1 MEDFEQIVNDELYNT
16 FVKGMKV
23 GAMTIAI
30 EVMVRINDMKFSG
43 KNIQKVNELKEFLGT
58 LIEKDKKEEIINE

>member
-1 MEDFEQIVNDELYNT
+1 MEDFEQIVNDGLYNT
-16 FVKGMKV
+16 FVQGMKV

-43 KNIQKVNELKEFLGT
+43 KNIQKVNELKEFLGI
-58 LIEKDKKEEIINE
+58 LIEKNKKEDIINE

>member
-1 MEDFEQIVNDELYNT
+1 MEDFEQIVNDGLYNT
-16 FVKGMKV
+16 FVQGMKV

-30 EVMVRINDMKFSG
+30 EVMARINDMKFSG

-58 LIEKDKKEEIINE
+58 LIEKNKKEDIINE

>member
-1 MEDFEQIVNDELYNT
+1 MDKFEQMVNDGLNNA
-16 FVKGMKV
+16 FAQGMKV
-23 GAMTIAI
+23 GAITIAI

-58 LIEKDKKEEIINE
+58 LIEKNKKEDIINE